1 MGRILEEIGRRKE
14 EKSTYRRRKAGKR
27 IPGSLQSIAKRKRY
41 ELLIALI
48 GADVSDA
55 ATDATATNAND
66 ANASTAD
73 VDDANASTTDV
84 DDANASATDVDDANV
99 ARYGPGPASA
109 RSNDAASAHSSPSLL
124 IADDDAV
131 IAVVY

>member
-27 IPGSLQSIAKRKRY
+27 IPRSLQSIAKRKRY

-55 ATDATATNAND
+55 ATDATATNAN
-66 ANASTAD
+66 
-73 VDDANASTTDV
+73 DANASTTDV

-109 RSNDAASAHSSPSLL
+109 RSNDAASADSSPSLL